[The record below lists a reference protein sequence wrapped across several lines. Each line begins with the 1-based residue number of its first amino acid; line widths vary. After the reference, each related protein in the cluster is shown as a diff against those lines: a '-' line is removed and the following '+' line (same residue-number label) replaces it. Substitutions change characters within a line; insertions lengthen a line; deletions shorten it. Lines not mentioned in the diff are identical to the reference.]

1 MLERIYHMLRKE
13 FAQVFRDPRMRMVIF
28 GVPILQCL
36 IFGYAVT
43 MDVRH
48 VGLVVIDRDNTPA
61 SRELVAAFL
70 GSDYFEA
77 RLWADDERAARA
89 RIDSAEASGI
99 LRIEAGFG
107 GRIASGQAAPVQLVV
122 DGSDSNT
129 ARLVLNYS
137 QSVAMRYNRGAQVVG
152 VAAGPGEALSGEARA
167 IDFRPRAWFNENLE
181 SRNYMVPGI
190 MAVLVMLVT
199 LMLTGMAVVR
209 EKEVG
214 TIEQIMVTPIRPI
227 EFILGKCAPFVVIG
241 YLDVFLVTAVGVWW
255 FGIPIRGSFLLLLG
269 GMGLFLMS
277 TLGIGLFISTV
288 SSTQQQAMMTTFLFF
303 FPAMLLSG
311 FIYPISN
318 MPEPVRWVTLLNPL
332 RHVLVIIRGIF
343 LKGVGFDILW
353 PQMLGL
359 LLIGVTVLAIAIS
372 RFRKTLA

>member
-1 MLERIYHMLRKE
+1 MLERILHMLRKE
-13 FAQVFRDPRMRMVIF
+13 FAQVFRDPRMRLVIF

-48 VGLVVIDRDNTPA
+48 IHLVVMDRDNTPA

-70 GSDYFEA
+70 GSDYFDA
-77 RLWADDERAARA
+77 RLWTDDEAAARVLVDA
-89 RIDSAEASGI
+89 AEAGGI
-99 LRIEAGFG
+99 LRIEPGFG
-107 GRIASGQAAPVQLVV
+107 EGVESGSTAPVQLIV
-122 DGSDSNT
+122 DGADSNT
-129 ARLVLNYS
+129 ARYVLNYS
-137 QSVAMRYNRGAQVVG
+137 QSIAARFNRTVQARQVERSAGG
-152 VAAGPGEALSGEARA
+152 VPATGGVDL
-167 IDFRPRAWFNENLE
+167 RPRAWFNENLE

-227 EFILGKCAPFVVIG
+227 EFILGKCAPFIVIG
-241 YLDVFLVTAVGVWW
+241 YVDVLLVTAVGVGW
-255 FGIPIRGSFLLLLG
+255 FQIPIHGSFLLLLF

-311 FIYPISN
+311 FIYPIAS
-318 MPEPVRWVTLLNPL
+318 MPEPVRWITIVNPL

-343 LKGVGFDILW
+343 LKGVGADILW
-353 PQMLGL
+353 PQL
-359 LLIGVTVLAIAIS
+359 LALFLIGVVVLAIAVS
-372 RFRKTLA
+372 RFRKTMA

>member
-1 MLERIYHMLRKE
+1 MWERIVHMLRKE
-13 FAQVFRDPRMRMVIF
+13 FAQVFRDPRMRLVIF

-48 VGLVVIDRDNTPA
+48 IHLVVMDRDNTPA

-70 GSDYFEA
+70 GSDYFDA
-77 RLWADDERAARA
+77 RLWTDDEAAARA
-89 RIDSAEASGI
+89 LIDAAEAGGV
-99 LRIEAGFG
+99 LRIEPGFG
-107 GRIASGQAAPVQLVV
+107 GGLEAGRTVPVQLIV
-122 DGSDSNT
+122 DGADSNT
-129 ARLVLNYS
+129 ARFVLNYS
-137 QSVAMRYNRGAQVVG
+137 QTIAMQFNRAVQVRQVARQPGGATW
-152 VAAGPGEALSGEARA
+152 AGSAVDL
-167 IDFRPRAWFNENLE
+167 RPRAWFNENLE

-227 EFILGKCAPFVVIG
+227 EFILGKCAPFIVIG
-241 YLDVFLVTAVGVWW
+241 YVDVFLVSAVGVGW
-255 FGIPIRGSFLLLLG
+255 FGIPIQGSFLLLLG

-311 FIYPISN
+311 FIYPIAN
-318 MPEPVRWVTLLNPL
+318 MPAPVQWVTLVNPL
-332 RHVLVIIRGIF
+332 RHVLIIIRGIF
-343 LKGVGFDILW
+343 LKGVGLDILW
-353 PQMLGL
+353 PHL
-359 LLIGVTVLAIAIS
+359 LALFLIGLAVLAVAVS